1 MINSKIQDPG
11 GQLITETPDPDLST
25 DLEPQPCLLEDFGKL
40 TEEIFRDLAAMVGVD
55 ETQGVE
61 SAPLGVAGAGAG
73 RILGQVGL
81 HQGQRLLLVAPKQ
94 KSMLKG

>member
-1 MINSKIQDPG
+1 
-11 GQLITETPDPDLST
+11 
-25 DLEPQPCLLEDFGKL
+25 
-40 TEEIFRDLAAMVGVD
+40 MVGVD

-73 RILGQVGL
+73 RVLRQVGL

-94 KSMLKG
+94 NSMLNDRYGTVPYPTVLRIRIQDPGSGAF

>member
-1 MINSKIQDPG
+1 
-11 GQLITETPDPDLST
+11 
-25 DLEPQPCLLEDFGKL
+25 
-40 TEEIFRDLAAMVGVD
+40 VD

-94 KSMLKG
+94 KSMLNDRYGNVPNPTMLRIMIRDPGFGAFLTPRSKIRKR

>member
-1 MINSKIQDPG
+1 
-11 GQLITETPDPDLST
+11 
-25 DLEPQPCLLEDFGKL
+25 
-40 TEEIFRDLAAMVGVD
+40 MVGVD

-73 RILGQVGL
+73 RVLRQVGL

>member
-1 MINSKIQDPG
+1 
-11 GQLITETPDPDLST
+11 
-25 DLEPQPCLLEDFGKL
+25 
-40 TEEIFRDLAAMVGVD
+40 MVGVD

-73 RILGQVGL
+73 RVLRQVGL

-94 KSMLKG
+94 KSKLKVKCHEMNIFLKVLKIETVLHITFSVELCRL